1 MKDSFYYKS
10 AMEDPPKDQEDR
22 WADVP
27 RGSSLGTLEG
37 DIAPLPKSSPIRP
50 DSQDLLSLN
59 LMTVLQGI
67 NGRAGFSTDIG
78 TKMVPDTQMGRDLNV
93 KKLLNC
99 LCDF

>member
-10 AMEDPPKDQEDR
+10 AMEGPPKDQEDR
-22 WADVP
+22 WASVP
-27 RGSSLGTLEG
+27 KGNSLGTLEG

-50 DSQDLLSLN
+50 DSQDQLSLN

-78 TKMVPDTQMGRDLNV
+78 TKMVPDIQKGAEI
-93 KKLLNC
+93 
-99 LCDF
+99 